1 MKEVIIIIMM
11 ISGSILILL
20 AGIGILRMPDVL
32 LRLSATTKAATLG
45 VGSMLFAF
53 ALYYDDIGITARAI
67 ATIIFVF
74 LTAPVAAHM
83 IGRSSYYT
91 GVKLWDSTHV
101 DELTGKYEK
110 NKEEMKE
117 AAKKTR

>member
-1 MKEVIIIIMM
+1 MKEVLIIIMM
-11 ISGSILILL
+11 ISGSIFILL

-91 GVKLWDSTHV
+91 DVKLWDSTHV

-110 NKEEMKE
+110 NKEEMIE
-117 AAKKTR
+117 AKKKTR

>member
-1 MKEVIIIIMM
+1 MKEILIIIMM
-11 ISGSILILL
+11 IAGTVFILL

-45 VGSMLFAF
+45 VGTMLFAF
-53 ALYYDDIGITARAI
+53 ALYYDDVGITARAI

-83 IGRSSYYT
+83 IGRSAYYT
-91 GVKLWDSTHV
+91 DAKLWDKTHI

-117 AAKKTR
+117 MEEKS